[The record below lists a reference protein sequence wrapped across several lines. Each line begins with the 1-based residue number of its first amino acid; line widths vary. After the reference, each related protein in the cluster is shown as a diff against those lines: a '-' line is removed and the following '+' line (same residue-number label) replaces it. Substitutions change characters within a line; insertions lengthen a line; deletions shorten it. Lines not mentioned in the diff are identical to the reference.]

1 MINPDGHHVGWR
13 HNHAHAEPRR
23 IKKPF
28 GKIIG
33 HADATMRGR
42 VPRQG
47 ATMQRDARP
56 SEALHVGHVG
66 IIIHVGV
73 MLGFLLK
80 DAEDSSWCL
89 TSFCPLDTGAR
100 MILPLTSYTVIC
112 WSRSE
117 TIAMIGSPADRCSID
132 RSF

>member
-1 MINPDGHHVGWR
+1 MINPAGHHVGWR

-42 VPRQG
+42 VP
-47 ATMQRDARP
+47 MQRDARP

-73 MLGFLLK
+73 MLGLLLK

-89 TSFCPLDTGAR
+89 TSLLPTRYWSAHDPPIDVIYGDLLVAQRNDRHDWLTG
-100 MILPLTSYTVIC
+100 
-112 WSRSE
+112 
-117 TIAMIGSPADRCSID
+117 
-132 RSF
+132 